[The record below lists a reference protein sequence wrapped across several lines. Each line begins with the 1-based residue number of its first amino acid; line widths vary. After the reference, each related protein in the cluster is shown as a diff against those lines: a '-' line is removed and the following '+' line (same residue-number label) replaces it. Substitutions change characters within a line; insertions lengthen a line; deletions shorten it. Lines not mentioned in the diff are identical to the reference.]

1 MTKENVNKIFDS
13 DSKDKKI
20 RLLESLANS
29 DDHEIISKIIS
40 KLDDSDIEVRGE
52 AFSSLVLNENNIS
65 NQLIQN
71 LKSENKNIR
80 GFSALVLANRRNLEA
95 ISEII
100 FLTKD
105 QSGMV
110 RACALGAL
118 GYLKAKQAS
127 KEIHECFSDCN
138 LEVKKSA
145 LKAALDIG
153 DKISSEEI
161 RELSKETDTE
171 IKKLIIQA
179 KVNSND

>member
-1 MTKENVNKIFDS
+1 MSKENVNKIFDS
-13 DSKDKKI
+13 DSKEEKI

-29 DDHEIISKIIS
+29 DEPEIITKIIS

-52 AFSSLVLNENNIS
+52 AFSSLVLNEHNIS

-71 LKSENKNIR
+71 LKSESKNIR

-95 ISEII
+95 VSEII
-100 FLTKD
+100 YLTKD

-110 RACALGAL
+110 KACALGAL

-127 KEIHECFSDCN
+127 KNIHECFSDTN

-153 DKISSEEI
+153 DIISSEEI
-161 RELSKETDTE
+161 IELTKESDPE
-171 IKKLIIQA
+171 IEKLLVQA
-179 KVNSND
+179 RVNS